1 MNSIKINNLN
11 LDKIYDSGQVFNWY
25 KEKDGSFT
33 IISKDRLI
41 NLKHGKNDILKTKYD
56 KFDEFWENYF
66 DLNKD
71 YNEIFKT
78 FPKDDIHLEKA
89 LEYGS
94 GLKLLNQDIFEIII
108 TFIISANNNMKR
120 IRSSIHKLSKN
131 YGKFLKTVNNTDYYS
146 FPTADVLSS
155 LSVEDLRKMGVGYRD
170 KYIKKSA
177 QMIVNEEVD
186 LDQVNKLPIDKARNV
201 LKKLY
206 GVGNKVA
213 DCILIF
219 GSNKTEAF
227 PVDTWVKKVLNH
239 YYSIDSKNAKKLRKF
254 SKNHF
259 GPYAGY
265 AQQYLFYYIK
275 ETKNY

>member
-1 MNSIKINNLN
+1 MNSIEIKDLN
-11 LDKIYDSGQVFNWY
+11 LEKIYDSGQVFNWY
-25 KEKDGSFT
+25 KEDNGSFT

-41 NLKHGKNDILKTKYD
+41 NLKQKDENLIYFKYD
-56 KFDEFWENYF
+56 KFDKFWKNYF

-78 FPKDDIHLEKA
+78 FPKKDIHLNKA
-89 LEYGS
+89 LEYGH
-94 GLKLLNQDIFEIII
+94 GLKLLNQDLFEIII

-120 IRSSIHKLSKN
+120 IRNSIHKLSKN
-131 YGKFLKTVNNTDYYS
+131 YGKFLKTINNKDYYS
-146 FPTADVLSS
+146 FPTADVIANLT
-155 LSVEDLRKMGVGYRD
+155 VDELRDMGVGYRD
-170 KYIKKSA
+170 KYLKKSA
-177 QMIVNEEVD
+177 QMINNGEID
-186 LDQVNKLPIDKARNV
+186 LNQINKLPIDKARNV
-201 LKKLY
+201 LKKLH

-219 GSNKTEAF
+219 GSNKTQAF

-239 YYSIDSKNAKKLRKF
+239 YYSIDSKDAKTLRNF
-254 SKNHF
+254 SKKHF

-275 ETKNY
+275 ETKDY